1 MLTSIRTVGNGG
13 TPPLF
18 MLPNVTELLVVYNEY
33 RYCPLRVCIQVTD
46 FSAQALLMAYS
57 KSSATLTAHT
67 VVCHLNVIIA
77 EDLFAAPLTLL

>member
-33 RYCPLRVCIQVTD
+33 RYCVCIQVTD

-67 VVCHLNVIIA
+67 VECHSLPF
-77 EDLFAAPLTLL
+77 ECDHC